1 MFDHAWH
8 INFLGPK
15 VFQPHVTSLD
25 GPYDDVATLSCAV
38 CLYVW
43 YVGAYSWVKPEDHP
57 RRHTAANRAQSPV
70 SPFVPLLR
78 T

>member
-1 MFDHAWH
+1 LQFSLS
-8 INFLGPK
+8 NT
-15 VFQPHVTSLD
+15 TSRTVHCNCPVQVYLAGD
-25 GPYDDVATLSCAV
+25 LKFYG
-38 CLYVW
+38 
-43 YVGAYSWVKPEDHP
+43 WVKPEDHP